1 MTRVVVTG
9 ATGFIGRATLEPLL
23 AAGFEVHAVTS
34 RGAPDDAPAAV
45 VWHVT
50 DLLGDGAAERLM
62 RETEPAALLHLAWYA
77 TPGSFWQAP
86 ENLAWLAASVALLR
100 AFAERGGSRV
110 VIAGSCAEYAWQEFT
125 HCDETRTPTRPA
137 TLYGAA
143 KHALH
148 VVASAYGAQLGL
160 SLAWG
165 RVFFVFGPGE
175 PPGRLASSV
184 AMALAAGEEALCT
197 HGEQVRDFLYAP
209 ELAAAFVAL
218 LRSEVTGPVNLASGT
233 PMRVRDLIEALAE
246 AAARPDLV
254 CLGALPAPAGPAR
267 LTAEVARLRDEV
279 GWTPSTE
286 LPDAA
291 AQTFAWWQSR
301 HGSGAT
307 GGRR

>member
-1 MTRVVVTG
+1 MSRVVVTG

-34 RGAPDDAPAAV
+34 RAAPHEAPAAV
-45 VWHVT
+45 VWHVA
-50 DLLGDGAAERLM
+50 DLLQDGTAERLM
-62 RETEPAALLHLAWYA
+62 REIEPTELLHLAWYA
-77 TPGSFWQAP
+77 TPGRFWQAP
-86 ENLAWLAASVALLR
+86 ENLAWLAASVRLLR
-100 AFAERGGSRV
+100 AFAECGGNRL
-110 VIAGSCAEYAWQEFT
+110 VIAGSCAEYAWEDVT

-148 VVASAYGAQLGL
+148 VVASAYAAQLGL

-184 AMALAAGEEALCT
+184 AMALAAGEAAPCT

-209 ELAAAFVAL
+209 ELAAAFAVL
-218 LRSEVTGPVNLASGT
+218 LRSDVTGPVNLASGT
-233 PMRVRDLIEALAE
+233 PMRVRDLIEALAQ
-246 AAARPDLV
+246 AAGRPDLV
-254 CLGALPAPAGPAR
+254 RLGALPAPAGPAR
-267 LTAEVARLRDEV
+267 LTADVARLRDEV

-286 LPDAA
+286 LSDAA
-291 AQTFAWWQSR
+291 EQTLAWWRSR
-301 HGSGAT
+301 HDTEAT
-307 GGRR
+307 GARR